1 MVTVRNRRGRTVRGS
16 AGLLEREPALTAI
29 TEIFDGAHVSSGR
42 ALLIEGHAG
51 LGKTRLHEAAL
62 DRARSSDMRVLRAA
76 GSELESN
83 VSFGL
88 AAQLLSSLLAD
99 LPEIRRR
106 AVLERAPE
114 RIRRLAGLGVDPD
127 VVGVP
132 SDHPLSH
139 ALFSMI
145 VAAAETQPVLV
156 AIDDLHWA
164 DEASLE
170 FIAYALHRIAELRV
184 AMVMSSRPTAGH
196 EENATLNRIAAHP
209 RVRVQ
214 RIGPLGEDAVLTLAR
229 RRLGLRAN
237 QELAHACLEVTT
249 GNPFYV
255 NELLGELD
263 TVPGLTGDQLARRA
277 TALAPDEVT
286 RSLRVRVGRLGPD
299 GVALARAV
307 AVLGN
312 DVPLRHAAHLAGLDT
327 AAAAAAA
334 DRLGAAEVLLARE
347 PLRFVHPL
355 VCHAIQRDIPAS
367 ARASQHLA
375 AARLAYADGQEPEH
389 VAAHLLLGRAEGDE
403 WVVDQLRAA
412 ASESRQR
419 GFAAAAA
426 RYLERALDEPPQ
438 RSLRSDILA
447 ELGHAQATIGDP
459 SAPESL
465 AVAADLTRDPLLR
478 AELAVAGGNSLFR
491 LARHAA
497 AAAAYAKG
505 LDQLPPDLGAGPL
518 RELEGALQTGFAA
531 AAALVPALREDA
543 VKRSAELRRRI
554 RGKPSTQGQ
563 RLLLAQAAIHDAWA
577 GLPAD
582 QVAELVERSW
592 DDGRLLQ
599 QETAEGIAWTLLVT
613 ALRIAGH
620 FERALEL
627 LDAVGEDAVRRSSPL
642 ARATVSC
649 LRGLPLLGQG
659 NVSEAIVALEL
670 AIDAR
675 SQGWRHCARSAVAS
689 YCLALIETGELE
701 LAEDAL
707 LSGHALDE
715 AEDALLTG
723 SAPGSEQ
730 DAQLPRPASDA
741 QADLEDVLCLY
752 ARARLRLVQGRP
764 QEALDDAFAMRDAIQ
779 PARWLVDDRPWRTV
793 AAQAALALGDRDL
806 ALGFARED
814 LQTAERS
821 SVVHSRIRALRVL
834 GIAEGGDHGLEHLR
848 AAVDLAPREPVRLE
862 TIRALVELGAALR
875 RSNRRIEAREPLQ
888 TAADL
893 ARRGGALALHERAR
907 TELAASGA
915 RPRRELLLS
924 GPKSLT
930 PSERRVAELAATG
943 RTNREIS
950 QALFVTPKTVEFHLR
965 NVYRKLEIETRH
977 ELARA
982 LAA

>member
-1 MVTVRNRRGRTVRGS
+1 MVRGS
-16 AGLLEREPALTAI
+16 VGLLEREPALTTI
-29 TEIFDGAHVSSGR
+29 TEVLDAAHVGSGR
-42 ALLIEGHAG
+42 GLLIEGHAG

-76 GSELESN
+76 GSELECN

-88 AAQLLSSLLAD
+88 AAQLLTSLLAD

-106 AVLERAPE
+106 AVLERAPD
-114 RIRRLAGLGVDPD
+114 RIRRLAGLGVDPELA
-127 VVGVP
+127 GVP
-132 SDHPLSH
+132 NDHPLSH

-145 VAAAETQPVLV
+145 GDAAGTQPVLV

-170 FIAYALHRIAELRV
+170 FIAYTLQRIADLRV
-184 AMVMSSRPTAGH
+184 AVVMSSRPIGGQEGTAV
-196 EENATLNRIAAHP
+196 LDRIAAHP
-209 RVRVQ
+209 RVLVQ
-214 RIGPLGEDAVLTLAR
+214 RITPLGEDAVLTLAR

-237 QELAHACLEVTT
+237 QALAHACLEVTT

-255 NELLGELD
+255 NELLGALD

-286 RSLRVRVGRLGPD
+286 RSLRLRVGGLGPD
-299 GVALARAV
+299 AVALARAV

-312 DVPLRHAAHLAGLDT
+312 DIPLRHAAHLAGLGT
-327 AAAAAAA
+327 AAAGAAA
-334 DRLGAAEVLLARE
+334 DRLGGAEILLARE

-367 ARASQHLA
+367 ERASQHLA
-375 AARLAYADGQEPEH
+375 AARLAHADGQEPEH
-389 VAAHLLLGRAEGDE
+389 VAAHLLLGRAENDE

-412 ASESRQR
+412 ATEARQR
-419 GFAAAAA
+419 GFATAAA
-426 RYLERALDEPPQ
+426 RYLQRALDEPP
-438 RSLRSDILA
+438 RRALRSEILA
-447 ELGHAQATIGDP
+447 ELGGAQAAIGDP
-459 SAPESL
+459 AAPESL
-465 AVAADLTRDPLLR
+465 AAAAELTADPLRR
-478 AELAVAGGNSLFR
+478 AELAVACGNSLF
-491 LARHAA
+491 LQARHASA
-497 AAAAYAKG
+497 AAVYVKG
-505 LDQLPPDLGAGPL
+505 LDQLPRELGAGPL
-518 RELEGALQTGFAA
+518 RELEAALQTGFVVT
-531 AAALVPALREDA
+531 AALVPALRGDA
-543 VKRSAELRRRI
+543 VKRSAELRPRTA
-554 RGKPSTQGQ
+554 GKPSTQAQ

-577 GLPAD
+577 GTPAD
-582 QVAELVERSW
+582 EVAELADRSW
-592 DDGRLLQ
+592 DDGRLLEH
-599 QETAEGIAWTLLVT
+599 ETAEGIGWTLLVT

-627 LDAVGEDAVRRSSPL
+627 ISAVNEDAVYRSSPL
-642 ARATVSC
+642 ARATANY

-659 NVSEAIVALEL
+659 NVSEAVVVLEL

-675 SQGWRHCARSAVAS
+675 SDGWRHCARSAVAS

-701 LAEDAL
+701 QAEDAL
-707 LSGHALDE
+707 LSGHALE
-715 AEDALLTG
+715 QAEDALLI
-723 SAPGSEQ
+723 SRAREQSRDALPPSPVSEV
-730 DAQLPRPASDA
+730 AT
-741 QADLEDVLCLY
+741 DLAEVLCLY
-752 ARARLRLVQGRP
+752 ARAQLRLVQGRP
-764 QEALDDAFAMRDAIQ
+764 QEALDDAFAVRDAIH
-779 PARWLVDDRPWRTV
+779 PTPWVVDDRPWRTV

-806 ALGFARED
+806 ALRFARED

-821 SVVHSRIRALRVL
+821 SVLHSRIRALRVM
-834 GIAEGGDHGLEHLR
+834 GIAEGGENGLEFLR
-848 AAVDLAPREPVRLE
+848 NAVELGRREPVRLE

-875 RSNRRIEAREPLQ
+875 RSNRRTQAREPLQ

-893 ARRGGALALHERAR
+893 ALRGGAMALHERAR

-924 GPKSLT
+924 GPASLT
-930 PSERRVAELAATG
+930 PSERRVAELAAGG